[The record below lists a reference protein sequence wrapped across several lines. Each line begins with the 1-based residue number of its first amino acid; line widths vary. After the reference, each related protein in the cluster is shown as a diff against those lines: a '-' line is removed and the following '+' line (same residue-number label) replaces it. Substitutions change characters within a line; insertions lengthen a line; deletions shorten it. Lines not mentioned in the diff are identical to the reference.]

1 MDETCS
7 VVSLTLDAE
16 ENFPTPRL
24 SRTLLHFGKL
34 AAADVVSQTLLLK
47 LKTRVLLLDL
57 YAAVVGVESCCH
69 CCADAAVTDADAVD
83 AAKVKIRH

>member
-1 MDETCS
+1 MQRKIAGLHVEEKL
-7 VVSLTLDAE
+7 LT
-16 ENFPTPRL
+16 PQL
-24 SRTLLHFGKL
+24 SRLLLHFGAL
-34 AAADVVSQTLLLK
+34 AVADVVSQTLLLK
-47 LKTRVLLLDL
+47 LKTRVLLLDV